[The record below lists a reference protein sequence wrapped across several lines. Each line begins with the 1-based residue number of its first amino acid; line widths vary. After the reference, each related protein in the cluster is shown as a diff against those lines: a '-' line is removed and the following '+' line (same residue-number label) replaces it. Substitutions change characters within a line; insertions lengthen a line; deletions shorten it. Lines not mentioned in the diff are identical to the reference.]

1 LIQVRFDPKSPPKVD
16 DSLVDGAFPAPGME
30 QDMGYKTV
38 MVSLALDRPNDAC
51 LAVAGD
57 IAERF
62 EARVVGIAASDIRPT
77 LYFAEGGYAQKVLDE
92 EGAAVRKR
100 LSELET
106 EFRAAVSKRAKSVEW
121 RSAQTLT
128 TIPYVMQH
136 ARAADVIVVGARA
149 EPPTVQWLDLRSVLV
164 AWKDVREA
172 RRAVLDALPIL
183 AAAKDVT
190 IAEIPEQ
197 HTKSSEALSHVEDVA
212 GWLRGHGIVANT
224 VVTKAETG
232 AAIAEQIDRI
242 AANVGAGAVIAG
254 AYGHSRFRE
263 WILGGVT
270 RHLAAESSRCAFLSR

>member
-1 LIQVRFDPKSPPKVD
+1 
-16 DSLVDGAFPAPGME
+16 ME
-30 QDMGYKTV
+30 KAMSYKTV

-62 EARVVGIAASDIRPT
+62 EARVIGIAASDIRPT
-77 LYFAEGGYAQKVLDE
+77 LYFAEGDYAEKAFEE
-92 EGAAVRKR
+92 EGRAVRKR

-106 EFRAAVSKRAKSVEW
+106 EFRASVSKRAKSVEW
-121 RSAQTLT
+121 RSALTLP
-128 TIPYVMQH
+128 IPYIMQH
-136 ARAADVIVVGARA
+136 ARAADLLVVGARA
-149 EPPTVQWLDLRSVLV
+149 ETMIDPLVAADPSDVVMQAGRPLFVVPPTVQWLDLRSVLV
-164 AWKDVREA
+164 AWKDIREA
-172 RRAVLDALPIL
+172 RRAVFDALPLL

-190 IAEIPEQ
+190 IAEIPEPN
-197 HTKSSEALSHVEDVA
+197 TERADALSHVEDVA

-224 VVTKAETG
+224 VVPEAETG
-232 AAIAEQIDRI
+232 TAVAEHLDRV

-270 RHLAAESSRCAFLSR
+270 RHLATESSRCAFLSR

>member
-1 LIQVRFDPKSPPKVD
+1 
-16 DSLVDGAFPAPGME
+16 ME

-38 MVSLALDRPNDAC
+38 MVSLALDRPNEAC

-57 IAERF
+57 LAERF
-62 EARVVGIAASDIRPT
+62 EARVVGIAASDVRPT
-77 LYFAEGGYAQKVLDE
+77 LYFGEGDYAQKVLEE

-106 EFRAAVSKRAKSVEW
+106 EFRASVSKRAKSVEW

-136 ARAADVIVVGARA
+136 ARAADILVVGARA
-149 EPPTVQWLDLRSVLV
+149 EAVVDPCVAADPSDLVMQAGRPLVVVPPTVQWLDLRSVLV

-172 RRAVLDALPIL
+172 RRAVFDALPIL
-183 AAAKDVT
+183 TAAKDVT

-197 HTKSSEALSHVEDVA
+197 HTKSSDALSHVEDVA
-212 GWLRGHGIVANT
+212 GWLRGHGIMANT
-224 VVTKAETG
+224 VVGEAETG
-232 AAIAEQIDRI
+232 IAIAEQLDRI
-242 AANVGAGAVIAG
+242 AGNVGAGTVIAG

-270 RHLAAESSRCAFLSR
+270 RHLATESGRCAFLSR